1 MLVYQKVFIW
11 VNYLLINQ
19 DSRARE
25 NSEVVTIW
33 PDSCNMG
40 KLLLILMMLSLLLLL
55 VIIMNSYIV
64 MCLFLK
70 LRILLYIVNN

>member
-19 DSRARE
+19 DSKARE

-55 VIIMNSYIV
+55 DNIMNSYIV
-64 MCLFLK
+64 MCLFIK